1 MVDADSF
8 DEVENGE
15 EVHVDGPD
23 TPLCLECMKPVDPN
37 SYYCPNCG
45 AATGALTEYLPF
57 VNIQWSVRFYVKM
70 CRQIWSREV
79 SVFGR
84 LVRLLVLVVTWP
96 MLLILLVLLPFMKTD
111 KSDEEVVADDEQ
123 DE

>member
-1 MVDADSF
+1 MVDAESF
-8 DEVENGE
+8 DEVENSE

-23 TPLCLECMKPVDPN
+23 VPLCLECMKPVDPN

-45 AATGALTEYLPF
+45 GATGALTQYLPF
-57 VNIQWSVRFYVKM
+57 VNIRWSVNWGVKL

-79 SVFGR
+79 SIFGR

-96 MLLILLVLLPFMKTD
+96 MLLVLLILLPFTRTG
-111 KSDEEVVADDEQ
+111 KSDEVITDDEQ
-123 DE
+123 DG